1 VADAPV
7 ARSAIA
13 PAPPVEVRDGWEVS
27 ARRAHGPLRL
37 ADLSPL
43 TKVLIRADPDGPFA
57 ARLAVPTGTA
67 RRAPE
72 GALTASARPG
82 EWLVLAAAGGRA
94 PGLAVPDGS
103 ELVTVVDLTH
113 GRALIRLTGTR
124 ADAVLAK
131 LCGVNLADR
140 AMPDGSALGTSV
152 ARVATDIV
160 RNDAAGVRS
169 YLLHCE
175 RSSGQHLF
183 DSVLDAGREFG
194 IEIDGFNGL

>member
-1 VADAPV
+1 VADGPV

-13 PAPPVEVRDGWEVS
+13 PAPPVEVRDGWEIS

-43 TKVLIRADPDGPFA
+43 TKVLVRADPDGPFA
-57 ARLAVPTGTA
+57 AHLAVPSGTA
-67 RRAPE
+67 RRAPD

-82 EWLVLAAAGGRA
+82 EWLVLAAAGHA
-94 PGLAVPDGS
+94 PGLAVPDDT

-140 AMPDGSALGTSV
+140 AMPDGSALGTSA